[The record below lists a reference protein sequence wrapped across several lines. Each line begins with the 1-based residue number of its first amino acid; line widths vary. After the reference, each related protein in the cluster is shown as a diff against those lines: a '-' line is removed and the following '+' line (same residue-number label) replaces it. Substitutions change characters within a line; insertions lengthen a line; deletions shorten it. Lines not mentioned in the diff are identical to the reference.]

1 MTYCLEVGQETSNNE
16 WRHLKRILSLKFLLW
31 LTRLAQI
38 AQVFTFI
45 SRTPGKKTDGIPLKA
60 IALSTNSN
68 EASIYAR
75 DGYEW
80 QPISTL
86 AQHDKLVT
94 SIDWAPTTDRIVT
107 CAQDRNAY
115 VWTKEADPSN
125 PSQIVWKPTLVVLK
139 INRAATQVRWSPLE
153 NKFAVASGA

>member
-1 MTYCLEVGQETSNNE
+1 MAAPEAYT
-16 WRHLKRILSLKFLLW
+16 
-31 LTRLAQI
+31 I
-38 AQVFTFI
+38 AQV
-45 SRTPGKKTDGIPLKA
+45 PLVAHSFSPDRSA

-107 CAQDRNAY
+107 CAQDRNA
-115 VWTKEADPSN
+115 
-125 PSQIVWKPTLVVLK
+125 
-139 INRAATQVRWSPLE
+139 
-153 NKFAVASGA
+153 